1 MVKSRV
7 LVLQKDVSSVF
18 DRVLNTALDGVF
30 NYKLGV
36 WHLHMG
42 SPFFNNVDLLVV
54 SPIPLF
60 SSRAFFSKSHGGSSN
75 ISFSVTAMKLIVIN
89 YTIGRLIYLCKI
101 LSLLYVYIL
110 VKDCLWSQIHF
121 IWVNRNHFSC
131 CCKKRFCN

>member
-1 MVKSRV
+1 
-7 LVLQKDVSSVF
+7 
-18 DRVLNTALDGVF
+18 
-30 NYKLGV
+30 
-36 WHLHMG
+36 MG

-60 SSRAFFSKSHGGSSN
+60 SSGAFFSKSHGGSSN

-110 VKDCLWSQIHF
+110 VKDCL
-121 IWVNRNHFSC
+121 
-131 CCKKRFCN
+131 